1 MTLSLEDLSEEKA
14 LLEKDFSEVTGSIK
28 KLTDDL
34 NQLKANQHALNGAIQ
49 QVNRLISRLNREQV
63 TIEPAVKEKKKW
75 KL

>member
-1 MTLSLEDLSEEKA
+1 MALSLQDLSEEKA

-49 QVNRLISRLNREQV
+49 QVNRLISRLNQ
-63 TIEPAVKEKKKW
+63 PAVKEKKK
-75 KL
+75 

>member
-1 MTLSLEDLSEEKA
+1 MALSLKDLSEEKA

-49 QVNRLISRLNREQV
+49 QVNRLISRLNQ
-63 TIEPAVKEKKKW
+63 PAVKEKKKW

>member
-1 MTLSLEDLSEEKA
+1 MALSLEDLTEEKA

-49 QVNRLISRLNREQV
+49 QVNRLINK
-63 TIEPAVKEKKKW
+63 IEVEGEEKTKAMKEMVAKG
-75 KL
+75 

>member
-1 MTLSLEDLSEEKA
+1 MALTLQDLSEEKA

-49 QVNRLISRLNREQV
+49 QVNRLIKK
-63 TIEPAVKEKKKW
+63 IEAEGEEKSKALKEMVAKG
-75 KL
+75 

>member
-1 MTLSLEDLSEEKA
+1 MALSLKDLSEEKA

-49 QVNRLISRLNREQV
+49 QVNRLISRLNQ
-63 TIEPAVKEKKKW
+63 PAVKEKKK
-75 KL
+75 

>member
-1 MTLSLEDLSEEKA
+1 MTLSLEDLAGEKT

-49 QVNRLISRLNREQV
+49 EVNRLIGRLNSDQV
-63 TIEPAVKEKKKW
+63 TVEPAVKQKKK
-75 KL
+75 

>member
-49 QVNRLISRLNREQV
+49 QVNRLISRLNQ
-63 TIEPAVKEKKKW
+63 PAVKEKKKW

>member
-1 MTLSLEDLSEEKA
+1 MALTLQDLAEEKA

-49 QVNRLISRLNREQV
+49 QVNRLI
-63 TIEPAVKEKKKW
+63 K
-75 KL
+75 

>member
-1 MTLSLEDLSEEKA
+1 MALSLEDLSEEKA

-49 QVNRLISRLNREQV
+49 QVNRLISRLNQ
-63 TIEPAVKEKKKW
+63 PAVKEKKK
-75 KL
+75 

>member
-63 TIEPAVKEKKKW
+63 TIEPAVKEKKK
-75 KL
+75 

>member
-1 MTLSLEDLSEEKA
+1 MALSLQDLSEEKA

-49 QVNRLISRLNREQV
+49 QVNRLISRLNQ
-63 TIEPAVKEKKKW
+63 PAVKEKKKW

>member
-1 MTLSLEDLSEEKA
+1 MALSLEDLSEEKA

-49 QVNRLISRLNREQV
+49 QVNRLISRLNQ
-63 TIEPAVKEKKKW
+63 PAVKEKKKW

>member
-1 MTLSLEDLSEEKA
+1 MALSLEDLTEEKS

-49 QVNRLISRLNREQV
+49 QVNRLISRLNQ
-63 TIEPAVKEKKKW
+63 PAVKEKKK
-75 KL
+75 

>member
-49 QVNRLISRLNREQV
+49 QVNRLISRLNQ
-63 TIEPAVKEKKKW
+63 PAVKEKKK
-75 KL
+75 

>member
-1 MTLSLEDLSEEKA
+1 MALSLEDLSEEKS

-49 QVNRLISRLNREQV
+49 QVNRLIGRLNKEQV
-63 TIEPAVKEKKKW
+63 TIEPAVKEKKK
-75 KL
+75 